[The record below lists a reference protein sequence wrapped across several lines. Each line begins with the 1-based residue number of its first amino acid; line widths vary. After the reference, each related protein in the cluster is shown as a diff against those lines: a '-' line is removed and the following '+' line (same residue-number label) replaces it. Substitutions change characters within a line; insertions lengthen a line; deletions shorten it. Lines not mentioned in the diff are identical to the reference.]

1 MFFLTTMKFSF
12 NLFLRDMSTQLLMNL
27 SDNSFTKIIDNFYDM
42 AINMKKKLSSL
53 EPSALLKVMMKMTS
67 PTSDRGL
74 IIITIDKD
82 LDAQMF

>member
-1 MFFLTTMKFSF
+1 
-12 NLFLRDMSTQLLMNL
+12 MNL

>member
-1 MFFLTTMKFSF
+1 MKFSF